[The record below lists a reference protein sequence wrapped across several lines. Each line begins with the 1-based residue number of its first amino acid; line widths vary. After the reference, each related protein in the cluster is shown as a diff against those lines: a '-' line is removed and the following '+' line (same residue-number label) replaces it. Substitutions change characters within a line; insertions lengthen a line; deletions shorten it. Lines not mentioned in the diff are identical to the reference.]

1 MRNSVKVV
9 TIVGFLLGMQMQA
22 QQVRLTRVDKVVE
35 NADKTFYRIDP
46 VLHEAQLLGEIEVDG
61 YNRNTVEAFN
71 KVYTKAK
78 QTGANAF
85 AVHPYETID
94 GGLGQIDPAHF
105 RLLLYYTDNRSV
117 ENVNAVYLFSGV
129 EQPQTIS
136 INNRKIEIPAAGYL
150 KLNLQQGSVYT
161 ISTRKFL
168 GSTIRVAA
176 ASDQAPQYF
185 QIVGA
190 RLTQNPYGTAGI
202 NLKSGDIVKL
212 ERSYGEFL
220 TVLYHEKRAD

>member
-1 MRNSVKVV
+1 MRNSVKVI

-94 GGLGQIDPAHF
+94 GGLGRIDPAYF

-136 INNRKIEIPAAGYL
+136 INTAITRTKVSSAPITSRRSPIPPRP
-150 KLNLQQGSVYT
+150 S
-161 ISTRKFL
+161 
-168 GSTIRVAA
+168 
-176 ASDQAPQYF
+176 
-185 QIVGA
+185 
-190 RLTQNPYGTAGI
+190 
-202 NLKSGDIVKL
+202 KSGNTSMPL
-212 ERSYGEFL
+212 SSRTER
-220 TVLYHEKRAD
+220 